1 MKDLVR
7 EYMDKL
13 DGNVDPKGYS
23 DEEHDKDLDEWY
35 DRKALG
41 GDVTVKTRKDKPKDL
56 DRKSMPVYSGVLSYF
71 PDAIKEV
78 SKASAQGQKQ
88 HNHGDKLYWD
98 KNKSTDNE
106 DALLR
111 HLIDH
116 TISPMDDD
124 GVLHLAKVCWRAMA
138 ALQIYLENQKE

>member
-13 DGNVDPKGYS
+13 DSRVDPRGYS
-23 DEEHDKDLDEWY
+23 DEDQYWNDRENSIKNKDV
-35 DRKALG
+35 DRKG
-41 GDVTVKTRKDKPKDL
+41 
-56 DRKSMPVYSGVLSYF
+56 MPVYSGVLSYF

-88 HNHGDKLYWD
+88 HNHGEKLYWD

-106 DALLR
+106 DAMVR

-116 TISPMDDD
+116 SVDPVDDD
-124 GVLHLAKVCWRAMA
+124 GVLHLAKVAWRALA
-138 ALQIYLENQKE
+138 ALQIYLDNQNK

>member
-13 DGNVDPKGYS
+13 DSRVDPRGYS
-23 DEEHDKDLDEWY
+23 DEDQYWNDRENSIKNKDV
-35 DRKALG
+35 DRKG
-41 GDVTVKTRKDKPKDL
+41 
-56 DRKSMPVYSGVLSYF
+56 MPVYSGVLSYF

-88 HNHGDKLYWD
+88 HNHGKKLYWD

-116 TISPMDDD
+116 TVDPMDKD
-124 GVLHLAKVCWRAMA
+124 GVLHLAKVCWRALA
-138 ALQIYLENQKE
+138 ALQIYLENNKE